1 MTPLRVRPHLAEIL
15 DRTRHVVLT
24 FSVLGNLLPEPEA
37 VAGQIRDMLLDTGHQ
52 MSILV
57 SASGNPFDM
66 LAEAYAAGEDLGRR
80 AEQLVHDAELDA
92 AGWTPITNGAPAL
105 LDACRATGRT
115 VTVYAPHSES
125 AVGRFLHR
133 HGLRPLVGPAL
144 GRGFAMRH
152 PAVRTMGPVIE
163 SIGAL
168 PGETA
173 VVCATFSAMSAT
185 QRAGAHAIGVERL
198 REPRKMLHGGE
209 GSNAVV
215 QSLVHLADAVRARVA

>member
-1 MTPLRVRPHLAEIL
+1 VTPLRVRPHLAEIL

-24 FSVLGNLLPEPEA
+24 FSVLGNLLPEPEQ
-37 VAGQIRDMLLDTGHQ
+37 VARQIRDMLVDSGHD
-52 MSILV
+52 MSIMV
-57 SASGNPFDM
+57 GVSGNPFDM
-66 LAEAYAAGEDLGRR
+66 LAEAYTGGEDLGRR

-92 AGWTPITNGAPAL
+92 AGSAPITAGAPAL
-105 LDACRATGRT
+105 LDACRSTGRT

-133 HGLRPLVGPAL
+133 HGLRAMVGPAL

-152 PAVRTMGPVIE
+152 PAIRTMAPVLA

-185 QRAGAHAIGVERL
+185 QRAGAHAIGVERI
-198 REPRKMLHGGE
+198 REPRK
-209 GSNAVV
+209 
-215 QSLVHLADAVRARVA
+215 RARAA